1 MDNLAPKEI
10 ADEEMINQAFHEL
23 LNDYLNTKHRKKV
36 EIITKAFNFA
46 NQAHKGI
53 KRRSGEPYIMHPIAV
68 ASIVCNEIGLGSTSI
83 CAALLHDV
91 VEDTDYTVEDI
102 ENIFGPKIA
111 QIVDGLTKISGGI
124 FGDRASAQ
132 AENFKK
138 LLLTMSSDIRVI
150 TKAFNFAN
158 QAHKGIKRRS
168 GEPYI
173 MHPIAV
179 ASIVCNEIGL
189 GSTSICAALLHDVVE
204 DTDYTVEDIENIFG
218 PKIAQ
223 IVDGLTKISG
233 GIFGDRA
240 SAQAENFKKLLLT
253 MSSDIRVILI
263 KIADRLHN
271 MRTLGSMLPN
281 KQYKI
286 AGETL
291 YIYAPL
297 ANRLGLYKIKTEL
310 ENLSFKY
317 EHPEEYAEIE
327 EKLNATAAERDKVF
341 NDFTAP
347 IRTQLDKM
355 GLKYRILARVKSIY
369 SIWNKMQTKHVP
381 FEEIYDLL
389 AVRIIF
395 EPRNEEEELNDCFDI
410 YVSISKIYKPHP
422 DRLRDWVSHPK
433 ANGYQALHVTLM
445 GNNGQWIEVQIRS
458 ERMNDVAEQ
467 GFAAHW
473 KYKEGGGSED
483 EGELE
488 KWLRTIKEILDDPQP
503 DAIDFLDTIKLNLFA
518 SEIFVFTPKGE
529 LKTMPQ
535 NSTALDFAFSLH
547 TDIGS
552 HCIGAKVN
560 HKLVPLSHKL
570 QSGDQVEILTSKSQ
584 RVQPQW
590 EVFATTARA
599 RAKIAA
605 ILRKERKANQKI
617 GEEILS
623 EFLKK
628 EEVRP
633 EEAVIEKLRK
643 LHNAK
648 NEEELLAAIG
658 SKAIVLGEADKNEL
672 KEKQT
677 SNWKKYLTFSFGNS
691 KEKQEEKEPQEKEKI
706 NPKEVLKLTEE
717 SLQKKY
723 IMAECCHPIPG
734 DDVLGYVDEND
745 RIIIHK
751 RQCPVA
757 AKLKSSYGNRI
768 LATEWDT
775 HKELSF
781 LVYIYIKGI
790 DNMGLLNEV
799 TQVISRQLNVNIRKL
814 TIETE
819 DGIFEGKIQLWVHDV
834 DDVKTI
840 CNNLKKIQNI
850 KQVSRVEE

>member
-1 MDNLAPKEI
+1 MDNLPPKEI
-10 ADEEMINQAFHEL
+10 SDEEMINQAFHEL

-138 LLLTMSSDIRVI
+138 LLLTMS
-150 TKAFNFAN
+150 N
-158 QAHKGIKRRS
+158 
-168 GEPYI
+168 
-173 MHPIAV
+173 
-179 ASIVCNEIGL
+179 
-189 GSTSICAALLHDVVE
+189 
-204 DTDYTVEDIENIFG
+204 
-218 PKIAQ
+218 
-223 IVDGLTKISG
+223 
-233 GIFGDRA
+233 
-240 SAQAENFKKLLLT
+240 
-253 MSSDIRVILI
+253 DIRVILI

-584 RVQPQW
+584 RVQTQW